1 MTDNTV
7 KVNDIELYLHDIQYY
22 ADEYIAGLD
31 DKQLELLTSQ
41 NKGVFVGMLKYIYNI
56 YIKHNLKNY
65 NNIALLDSIWDIY
78 TSLCYKYNKRP
89 TILNYCILT
98 GIRQDTIWDWK
109 RGYTRCKVYYD
120 KDGNVIDDPAVWKL
134 THKGEVCRE
143 EPSTIYCETVK
154 KWFTD
159 CEAALYDG
167 ATEQNSIGCIFAL
180 KANYGYTET
189 APVPTTNQ
197 NQHVLSSSELPKLS
211 DNSEQLMIDMEDID
225 DHAD

>member
-1 MTDNTV
+1 MTDNSV

-22 ADEYIAGLD
+22 ADEYIATLD

-41 NKGVFVGMLKYIYNI
+41 NKGVFVGMLKYINNN
-56 YIKHNLKNY
+56 YIKHHHIKY
-65 NNIALLDSIWDIY
+65 YDIQLLDNIWDLY
-78 TSLCYKYNKRP
+78 TELCYKYNKRP

-98 GIRQDTIWDWK
+98 GINQDTIWDWK
-109 RGYTRCKVYYD
+109 NGNSRCKAYYD
-120 KDGNVIDDPAVWKL
+120 SNDNLIQDISSWKMN
-134 THKGEVCRE
+134 HRGERYRE
-143 EPSTIYCETVK
+143 EPSTTFSETVK

-189 APVPTTNQ
+189 APIQTVNQ
-197 NQHVLSSSELPKLS
+197 NQRVLGVADLPKLGSELS
-211 DNSEQLMIDMEDID
+211 DNLPEIVADEDG
-225 DHAD
+225 